1 MPKLEFFIE
10 RRRGHYVLTDANGEL
25 DWPARFPDE
34 ASAAE
39 AAIRFAQARTRCTRS
54 TT

>member
-10 RRRGHYVLTDANGEL
+10 RRGGAYVLIDANGEL
-25 DWPARFPDE
+25 HLSTRFPDE

-39 AAIRFAQARTRCTRS
+39 PAIQNALYALS
-54 TT
+54 Y